1 MSYKRYKEYSFMET
15 LNAGLY
21 KMHKLPPHS
30 EKGDSFMVGHKGFD
44 YRFLIYQIHQ
54 HESNL
59 LEQIFCWIPIFIAPS
74 VFVSALQEIVK
85 VILKLT

>member
-21 KMHKLPPHS
+21 KKHKSPLHS
-30 EKGDSFMVGHKGFD
+30 YKGDSFMVGHKGFD

-54 HESNL
+54 HM
-59 LEQIFCWIPIFIAPS
+59 QIKCIGRNPFDWIPNFIAPS
-74 VFVSALQEIVK
+74 VFVECI
-85 VILKLT
+85 TRNN